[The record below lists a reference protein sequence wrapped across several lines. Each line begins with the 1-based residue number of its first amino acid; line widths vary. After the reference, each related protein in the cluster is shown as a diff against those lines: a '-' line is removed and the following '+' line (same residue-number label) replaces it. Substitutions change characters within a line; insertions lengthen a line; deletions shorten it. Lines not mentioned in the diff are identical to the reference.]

1 MTTRNIPLPWR
12 FKKVGKRYVAGDMGK
27 FLIGLTNSLFQMV
40 TNLDKMMIAR
50 LELFRIKSKI
60 LPTRVLVYRDGVSE
74 VW

>member
-1 MTTRNIPLPWR
+1 
-12 FKKVGKRYVAGDMGK
+12 MGK
-27 FLIGLTNSLFQMV
+27 FRIRLIDSLFQMV

-50 LELFRIKSKI
+50 LELFKIKSKI